1 MITSNVTGD
10 ILNWHRVSFKV
21 GHIIKSILL
30 SPLYITASLVAS
42 CTKAGEPQSGAGFLH
57 KLGHHYTFPIN
68 KMIYGVFHYFCY
80 LFLMDFHV
88 VSYLFLRNFCG
99 WIPGVFPCPEME
111 PKPKFDWTSVVLL
124 VLSLSYLADATRMM
138 VKKQASR
145 SHRFKLS
152 IHW

>member
-1 MITSNVTGD
+1 MLWNNMITSNVTGD
-10 ILNWHRVSFKV
+10 ILNWNRVSFKV

-99 WIPGVFPCPEME
+99 WIPGVFPCHSNSTD
-111 PKPKFDWTSVVLL
+111 KNST
-124 VLSLSYLADATRMM
+124 LAVRQIFGFTKAQT
-138 VKKQASR
+138 
-145 SHRFKLS
+145 
-152 IHW
+152 